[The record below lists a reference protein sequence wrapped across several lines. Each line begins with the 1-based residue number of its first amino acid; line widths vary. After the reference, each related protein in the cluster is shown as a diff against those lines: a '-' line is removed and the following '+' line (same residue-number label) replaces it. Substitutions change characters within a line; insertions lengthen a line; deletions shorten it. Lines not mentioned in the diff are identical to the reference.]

1 MARRI
6 LLVTL
11 LLTGCAKPETRIV
24 TRDVLVPTPVPCITA
39 EQRAAIEALLPG
51 DIGPWLPDPRAREGR
66 YVERLSQY
74 RSFADV
80 TKTIFEICAGHRPPS
95 R

>member
-51 DIGPWLPDPRAREGR
+51 DMGPWLPDVRQREGV

-74 RSFADV
+74 RSFADAV
-80 TKTIFEICAGHRPPS
+80 KAVLPECVATP
-95 R
+95 